1 MDSPEHPSKLH
12 ELLAG
17 YALQNLTP
25 TEVAQV
31 ERLIANDPAVAAE
44 LQKLQSTL
52 SVLPLSLSQSSPSP
66 ALKRQ
71 ILQAARV
78 DCRTDARPRQRFS
91 GPLAKW
97 FAIGSA
103 ATIVIGLGHEVTTIR
118 RQLAATQL
126 ENQQLQEQLASAQAT
141 LQQIRQQDLR
151 QTRQEL
157 SRYQAAVNLL
167 REPDNRYL
175 TLQGRAPEMPTTGSL
190 VIVPNQASAILVL
203 RDVTTLPSDRV
214 YRIWAVVDGQKVACG
229 DFLPN
234 DEGNVFQQLPLDE
247 WGETPEVVITIE
259 PKQEN
264 PEPLGEMVI
273 FGS

>member
-17 YALQNLTP
+17 YALQNLPP
-25 TEVAQV
+25 TEVAYV

-78 DCRTDARPRQRFS
+78 DHRTDLPRQRFP
-91 GPLAKW
+91 GTLTKW

-103 ATIVIGLGHEVTTIR
+103 AAIVIGLGHEVITIR

-167 REPDNRYL
+167 REPDNRYM
-175 TLQGRAPEMPTTGSL
+175 TLQGMAPEMPTTGSL

-214 YRIWAVVDGQKVACG
+214 YRMWAVVDGQKVACG

-234 DEGNVFQQLPLDE
+234 DEGNVFQQLPLEE

-259 PKQEN
+259 PKQEI
-264 PEPLGEMVI
+264 PEPVGEMVI